1 MTPGYAV
8 DLSEYFV
15 EAQAPAEPHPE
26 PAFFDPKLPSDLF
39 VGPASSGAVSTS
51 ESGAHS
57 LSVTNGGRRE
67 KDPDAPEPGSV
78 IDKYRIEELVG
89 AGGFALVYRATHLLL
104 RTVVALKLLRRR
116 ALRRHPNLAEALCDE
131 ARLAARVT
139 HPNVV
144 RVLDVTHTPRLTYL
158 VIEFVEGGSLAD
170 LLRARRMTPME
181 TVHLGIDVAEG
192 LRAAL
197 ARGLIHRDIKPGN
210 ILLTASGM
218 AKVGDLGLARLEL
231 TGAGGSV
238 FDARGLVGTPGY
250 MAPESSARP
259 RAPPDRGASPTL
271 VAGVGH
277 SRRAGADHSPPH
289 REDARAPLRVLR
301 RVAPRPADARG
312 VAMGCAQALG
322 ARQLFDAAP
331 PERRD
336 LAPGRRCD
344 AGPVGGRVDDGSYS

>member
-250 MAPESSARP
+250 MAPEQSIDSRAVDCRADMYSLGVTLFHAVVGEPPFPLTNRQRVLELHRTAALPRPSSLVSGIPEGLERIILRLTEKTPARRYESYDELL
-259 RAPPDRGASPTL
+259 RALRTL
-271 VAGVGH
+271 VG
-277 SRRAGADHSPPH
+277 
-289 REDARAPLRVLR
+289 
-301 RVAPRPADARG
+301 
-312 VAMGCAQALG
+312 
-322 ARQLFDAAP
+322 
-331 PERRD
+331 
-336 LAPGRRCD
+336 
-344 AGPVGGRVDDGSYS
+344 